1 MKGLF
6 FLFFFKQPNEITKHK
21 GRLDLLV
28 ETDDY
33 LYIMEFKL
41 DEPIKNAIQQ
51 IKNRQY
57 AAPYKNSPKT
67 VYLVGI
73 GFSKEERNVE
83 AWEAEIWK
91 R

>member
-1 MKGLF
+1 MGLYV
-6 FLFFFKQPNEITKHK
+6 QTEITKHK

-28 ETDDY
+28 ETDEY
-33 LYIMEFKL
+33 LYFMEFKL
-41 DEPIKNAIQQ
+41 EERVENAIQQ

-57 AAPYKNSPKT
+57 TAAYKNSPKT

-83 AWEAEIWK
+83 AWEAEVWE

>member
-1 MKGLF
+1 MGLHV
-6 FLFFFKQPNEITKHK
+6 QSEVTKHK

-28 ETDDY
+28 ETEDY

-41 DEPIKNAIQQ
+41 DEPVKNAIQQ

-57 AAPYKNSPKT
+57 ATAYKNSPKT

-73 GFSKEERNVE
+73 SFSKEDRNVE
-83 AWEAEIWK
+83 AWEVEIWE